1 MRSLTVITAAA
12 TDILTLAEAKAHLK
26 VDTTADDTLI
36 TTLIKAAT
44 QSAEEFTNMYFITTE
59 VKQYCDTW
67 TDTQRLYK
75 SPVQTINNI
84 KYYDNDNVLQTLASS
99 VYLLD
104 KESEPARLTTDV
116 DQNFPTLAGR
126 MNAIEVRYDVG
137 FGDAAS
143 DVPEI
148 IKQAVLLTIGNWYAN
163 RESVITGRT
172 TTEMPL
178 SSQYILGQY
187 KIQVV

>member
-1 MRSLTVITAAA
+1 MRSLSVITAAT

-36 TTLIKAAT
+36 TTLIKSAT
-44 QSAEEFTNMYFITTE
+44 QSAEQFTNMYFITTD

-67 TDTQRLYK
+67 TDVQTLYK
-75 SPVQTINNI
+75 SPVQSINVI
-84 KYYDNDNVLQTLASS
+84 KYYDNDNTLQTLASS

-104 KESEPARLTTDV
+104 DKSKPARVTTDV
-116 DQNFPTLAGR
+116 DQNFPTLADR
-126 MNAIEVRYDVG
+126 TNAIEVRYDVG

-148 IKQAVLLTIGNWYAN
+148 IKQAVLLIIGNWYAN

-187 KIQVV
+187 KIQVI